1 MTRSESNALKWAKI
15 LLQKPQNFTDIC
27 LVGTPTCPPP
37 PFFSVQTSV
46 KFSNF
51 CSLHSK
57 HFHANS
63 SRTLGREQK
72 KRNDGGGESFSS
84 PLPLPFFLLPL
95 QLLRYNLTRDWK
107 CLLHRLR
114 LLWSNIFVSFWQ
126 ILYKLGIFPIFNPLS
141 PNGDQHQFSPNNI
154 HTLSR
159 NTVMTI
165 NKMIIKEKVPWSFI
179 KFSQHIL

>member
-1 MTRSESNALKWAKI
+1 MSKDTTPKPTKFFRQLFGGGSNL
-15 LLQKPQNFTDIC
+15 P
-27 LVGTPTCPPP
+27 PPP
-37 PFFSVQTSV
+37 PFSIQTSV

-57 HFHANS
+57 HFRANS
-63 SRTLGREQK
+63 SRKLGREWK
-72 KRNDGGGESFSS
+72 KRNDEGGGGESFSS
-84 PLPLPFFLLPL
+84 PLTLPLFLLPL
-95 QLLRYNLTRDWK
+95 QLSRYNSTRDWK
-107 CLLHRLR
+107 RLLRRLR

-141 PNGDQHQFSPNNI
+141 PHGDQHQFSPNNI

-159 NTVMTI
+159 NMVIAI
-165 NKMIIKEKVPWSFI
+165 NKMIIKEKVPWSFM